1 MNLDWELCELSQKH
15 SVLSQQK
22 GNTDISLF
30 PRMRWLCLT
39 PTYHQVLHLISTE
52 SLKSIPNKG
61 AHFLVCLNQQQSL
74 VKVFSSQLSAGT
86 FWLYK
91 VKQIHN

>member
-30 PRMRWLCLT
+30 PRMYWLCLT
-39 PTYHQVLHLISTE
+39 LTYHQVLHLISTTE
-52 SLKSIPNKG
+52 SFKEYSK
-61 AHFLVCLNQQQSL
+61 QRSSL
-74 VKVFSSQLSAGT
+74 FST
-86 FWLYK
+86 FESTTEFGEGI
-91 VKQIHN
+91 Q

>member
-30 PRMRWLCLT
+30 PRMYWLCLT
-39 PTYHQVLHLISTE
+39 LTYHQVLHLISTTE
-52 SLKSIPNKG
+52 SLKEYSK
-61 AHFLVCLNQQQSL
+61 QRSSL
-74 VKVFSSQLSAGT
+74 FST
-86 FWLYK
+86 FESTTEFAEGI
-91 VKQIHN
+91 Q

>member
-30 PRMRWLCLT
+30 PRMYRLCLT
-39 PTYHQVLHLISTE
+39 LTYHQVLHLISTTE
-52 SLKSIPNKG
+52 SLKEYSK
-61 AHFLVCLNQQQSL
+61 QRSSL
-74 VKVFSSQLSAGT
+74 FST
-86 FWLYK
+86 FESTTEFGEGI
-91 VKQIHN
+91 Q

>member
-30 PRMRWLCLT
+30 PGVRWLRLT
-39 PTYHQVLHLISTE
+39 PTYHQVLHLISTTE
-52 SLKSIPNKG
+52 SLKEYSKPRS
-61 AHFLVCLNQQQSL
+61 SL
-74 VKVFSSQLSAGT
+74 FSMFESTTEFGEGIQ
-86 FWLYK
+86 
-91 VKQIHN
+91 

>member
-30 PRMRWLCLT
+30 PRVRWLCLT
-39 PTYHQVLHLISTE
+39 PTYHQVLHLISTTE
-52 SLKSIPNKG
+52 SLKEYSK
-61 AHFLVCLNQQQSL
+61 QRSSL
-74 VKVFSSQLSAGT
+74 FSMFESTTESGEGIQ
-86 FWLYK
+86 
-91 VKQIHN
+91 